1 MRIRREY
8 SVRELAGE
16 HVIVAPAPR
25 GGADF
30 TRILALNASA
40 LYLWEA
46 LQERDFSPE
55 EAAQLLV
62 ARYDVAPDVAR
73 DDARRWI
80 ERLTDCGIIEP

>member
-16 HVIVAPAPR
+16 HVVVVPAPE
-25 GGADF
+25 GAGL

-40 LYLWEA
+40 LYLWEE

-62 ARYDVAPDVAR
+62 ARYDVAPDVAC
-73 DDARRWI
+73 DDARQWI

>member
-16 HVIVAPAPR
+16 HVVVVPAPE
-25 GGADF
+25 GADF

-40 LYLWEA
+40 LYLWEE
-46 LQERDFSPE
+46 LQGRDFSPE
-55 EAAQLLV
+55 EAARLLM
-62 ARYDVAPDVAR
+62 ARYDVAPDVAC

-80 ERLTDCGIIEP
+80 GRLTDCGIIEP

>member
-16 HVIVAPAPR
+16 HVVVVPAPESA
-25 GGADF
+25 GL

-73 DDARRWI
+73 DDARQWI

>member
-16 HVIVAPAPR
+16 HVVVVPASE
-25 GGADF
+25 GAAL

-40 LYLWEA
+40 LYLWEE
-46 LQERDFSPE
+46 LQGRDFSPE
-55 EAAQLLV
+55 EAARLLM
-62 ARYDVAPDVAR
+62 ARYDVAPDVAC
-73 DDARRWI
+73 DDARQWI